1 MICLFFDTSSDLLK
15 VSLIK
20 DNKIIFDKELHTKN
34 DHSSYLVPTI
44 DEAFKSNNIDFK
56 ELDEIIVGNGPG
68 SFTGTRISIAVA
80 KTYAFSFNI
89 PVYMISSLEEL
100 IYDNDGYDFYVPII
114 EEKKEN
120 LYFSIFDKDKKRVMD
135 DTYSST
141 EYMYKKLEELDG
153 KILLISLSDK
163 EYEKYDTVK
172 ASINALNIMKNIEK
186 HYRRMEIVKP
196 SWENQDYLG
205 IRKMLSATVNQN
217 AKDKM
222 PIPNMATMVLKA
234 ILEDDRY
241 PESLYTDT
249 LIRIRAEQGKITYG
263 RAAILK
269 AFLIQNYQ
277 WREGESYMGLNEEC
291 QETAYVLGR
300 IFAVLEFIQKD
311 ANPGINTTIRDRYF
325 NSACATPAS
334 VFPVLMKLKNSH
346 IKKLERESVGK
357 KIHFENL
364 LTELIVRIEMTEGAS
379 GFPKRL
385 SLDEQGKFMLGYYHQ
400 TQKMYEKKEEK

>member
-114 EEKKEN
+114 EEKKDN

-172 ASINALNIMKNIEK
+172 ASINALNIMKNIDVNNEK
-186 HYRRMEIVKP
+186 VNPHLLKP
-196 SWENQDYLG
+196 
-205 IRKMLSATVNQN
+205 
-217 AKDKM
+217 
-222 PIPNMATMVLKA
+222 
-234 ILEDDRY
+234 
-241 PESLYTDT
+241 
-249 LIRIRAEQGKITYG
+249 
-263 RAAILK
+263 
-269 AFLIQNYQ
+269 NY
-277 WREGESYMGLNEEC
+277 
-291 QETAYVLGR
+291 
-300 IFAVLEFIQKD
+300 
-311 ANPGINTTIRDRYF
+311 
-325 NSACATPAS
+325 
-334 VFPVLMKLKNSH
+334 
-346 IKKLERESVGK
+346 IKKIEA
-357 KIHFENL
+357 
-364 LTELIVRIEMTEGAS
+364 EL
-379 GFPKRL
+379 KL
-385 SLDEQGKFMLGYYHQ
+385 
-400 TQKMYEKKEEK
+400 

>member
-20 DNKIIFDKELHTKN
+20 DNNIIFDKELHTKN

-114 EEKKEN
+114 EEKKDN
-120 LYFSIFDKDKKRVMD
+120 LYFSIFDKDKKRVID

-153 KILLISLSDK
+153 KILLISLSNK

-172 ASINALNIMKNIEK
+172 ASINALNIMKNIDVNNEK
-186 HYRRMEIVKP
+186 VNPHLLKP
-196 SWENQDYLG
+196 
-205 IRKMLSATVNQN
+205 
-217 AKDKM
+217 
-222 PIPNMATMVLKA
+222 
-234 ILEDDRY
+234 
-241 PESLYTDT
+241 
-249 LIRIRAEQGKITYG
+249 
-263 RAAILK
+263 
-269 AFLIQNYQ
+269 NY
-277 WREGESYMGLNEEC
+277 
-291 QETAYVLGR
+291 
-300 IFAVLEFIQKD
+300 
-311 ANPGINTTIRDRYF
+311 
-325 NSACATPAS
+325 
-334 VFPVLMKLKNSH
+334 
-346 IKKLERESVGK
+346 IKKIEAESK
-357 KIHFENL
+357 L
-364 LTELIVRIEMTEGAS
+364 
-379 GFPKRL
+379 
-385 SLDEQGKFMLGYYHQ
+385 
-400 TQKMYEKKEEK
+400 

>member
-1 MICLFFDTSSDLLK
+1 MICLFFDTSSDILK

-172 ASINALNIMKNIEK
+172 ASINALNIMKNIDVNNEK
-186 HYRRMEIVKP
+186 VNPHLLKP
-196 SWENQDYLG
+196 
-205 IRKMLSATVNQN
+205 
-217 AKDKM
+217 
-222 PIPNMATMVLKA
+222 
-234 ILEDDRY
+234 
-241 PESLYTDT
+241 
-249 LIRIRAEQGKITYG
+249 
-263 RAAILK
+263 
-269 AFLIQNYQ
+269 NY
-277 WREGESYMGLNEEC
+277 
-291 QETAYVLGR
+291 
-300 IFAVLEFIQKD
+300 
-311 ANPGINTTIRDRYF
+311 
-325 NSACATPAS
+325 
-334 VFPVLMKLKNSH
+334 
-346 IKKLERESVGK
+346 IKK
-357 KIHFENL
+357 
-364 LTELIVRIEMTEGAS
+364 IEAEA
-379 GFPKRL
+379 KL
-385 SLDEQGKFMLGYYHQ
+385 
-400 TQKMYEKKEEK
+400 

>member
-114 EEKKEN
+114 EEKKDN

-141 EYMYKKLEELDG
+141 EYMYKKLEELDR
-153 KILLISLSDK
+153 KILLISLSNK

-172 ASINALNIMKNIEK
+172 ASINALNIMKNIDVNNEK
-186 HYRRMEIVKP
+186 VNPHLLKP
-196 SWENQDYLG
+196 
-205 IRKMLSATVNQN
+205 
-217 AKDKM
+217 
-222 PIPNMATMVLKA
+222 
-234 ILEDDRY
+234 
-241 PESLYTDT
+241 
-249 LIRIRAEQGKITYG
+249 
-263 RAAILK
+263 
-269 AFLIQNYQ
+269 NY
-277 WREGESYMGLNEEC
+277 
-291 QETAYVLGR
+291 
-300 IFAVLEFIQKD
+300 
-311 ANPGINTTIRDRYF
+311 
-325 NSACATPAS
+325 
-334 VFPVLMKLKNSH
+334 
-346 IKKLERESVGK
+346 IKK
-357 KIHFENL
+357 
-364 LTELIVRIEMTEGAS
+364 IEAEA
-379 GFPKRL
+379 KL
-385 SLDEQGKFMLGYYHQ
+385 
-400 TQKMYEKKEEK
+400 

>member
-34 DHSSYLVPTI
+34 DHSSYLVLTI

-172 ASINALNIMKNIEK
+172 ASINALNIMKNIDVNNEK
-186 HYRRMEIVKP
+186 VNPHLLKP
-196 SWENQDYLG
+196 
-205 IRKMLSATVNQN
+205 
-217 AKDKM
+217 
-222 PIPNMATMVLKA
+222 
-234 ILEDDRY
+234 
-241 PESLYTDT
+241 
-249 LIRIRAEQGKITYG
+249 
-263 RAAILK
+263 
-269 AFLIQNYQ
+269 NY
-277 WREGESYMGLNEEC
+277 
-291 QETAYVLGR
+291 
-300 IFAVLEFIQKD
+300 
-311 ANPGINTTIRDRYF
+311 
-325 NSACATPAS
+325 
-334 VFPVLMKLKNSH
+334 
-346 IKKLERESVGK
+346 IKK
-357 KIHFENL
+357 
-364 LTELIVRIEMTEGAS
+364 IEAEA
-379 GFPKRL
+379 KL
-385 SLDEQGKFMLGYYHQ
+385 
-400 TQKMYEKKEEK
+400 

>member
-44 DEAFKSNNIDFK
+44 DEAFKNNNIDFK

-114 EEKKEN
+114 EEKKDN

-141 EYMYKKLEELDG
+141 EYMYKKLEELEG
-153 KILLISLSDK
+153 KILLISLSNK

-172 ASINALNIMKNIEK
+172 ASMNALNIMKNIEVNNEK
-186 HYRRMEIVKP
+186 VNPHLLKP
-196 SWENQDYLG
+196 
-205 IRKMLSATVNQN
+205 
-217 AKDKM
+217 
-222 PIPNMATMVLKA
+222 
-234 ILEDDRY
+234 
-241 PESLYTDT
+241 
-249 LIRIRAEQGKITYG
+249 
-263 RAAILK
+263 
-269 AFLIQNYQ
+269 NY
-277 WREGESYMGLNEEC
+277 
-291 QETAYVLGR
+291 
-300 IFAVLEFIQKD
+300 
-311 ANPGINTTIRDRYF
+311 
-325 NSACATPAS
+325 
-334 VFPVLMKLKNSH
+334 
-346 IKKLERESVGK
+346 IKK
-357 KIHFENL
+357 
-364 LTELIVRIEMTEGAS
+364 IEAEA
-379 GFPKRL
+379 KL
-385 SLDEQGKFMLGYYHQ
+385 
-400 TQKMYEKKEEK
+400 

>member
-120 LYFSIFDKDKKRVMD
+120 LYFSIFDKNKKRVMD

-153 KILLISLSDK
+153 KILLISLSNK
-163 EYEKYDTVK
+163 EYEKYDTIK
-172 ASINALNIMKNIEK
+172 ASINALNIMKNIDVNNEK
-186 HYRRMEIVKP
+186 VNPHLLKP
-196 SWENQDYLG
+196 
-205 IRKMLSATVNQN
+205 
-217 AKDKM
+217 
-222 PIPNMATMVLKA
+222 
-234 ILEDDRY
+234 
-241 PESLYTDT
+241 
-249 LIRIRAEQGKITYG
+249 
-263 RAAILK
+263 
-269 AFLIQNYQ
+269 NY
-277 WREGESYMGLNEEC
+277 
-291 QETAYVLGR
+291 
-300 IFAVLEFIQKD
+300 
-311 ANPGINTTIRDRYF
+311 
-325 NSACATPAS
+325 
-334 VFPVLMKLKNSH
+334 
-346 IKKLERESVGK
+346 IKK
-357 KIHFENL
+357 
-364 LTELIVRIEMTEGAS
+364 IEAEA
-379 GFPKRL
+379 KL
-385 SLDEQGKFMLGYYHQ
+385 
-400 TQKMYEKKEEK
+400 

>member
-120 LYFSIFDKDKKRVMD
+120 LYFSIFDKNKKRVMD

-172 ASINALNIMKNIEK
+172 ASINALNIMKNIDVNNEK
-186 HYRRMEIVKP
+186 VNPHLLKP
-196 SWENQDYLG
+196 
-205 IRKMLSATVNQN
+205 
-217 AKDKM
+217 
-222 PIPNMATMVLKA
+222 
-234 ILEDDRY
+234 
-241 PESLYTDT
+241 
-249 LIRIRAEQGKITYG
+249 
-263 RAAILK
+263 
-269 AFLIQNYQ
+269 NY
-277 WREGESYMGLNEEC
+277 
-291 QETAYVLGR
+291 
-300 IFAVLEFIQKD
+300 
-311 ANPGINTTIRDRYF
+311 
-325 NSACATPAS
+325 
-334 VFPVLMKLKNSH
+334 
-346 IKKLERESVGK
+346 IKKIEAESK
-357 KIHFENL
+357 L
-364 LTELIVRIEMTEGAS
+364 
-379 GFPKRL
+379 
-385 SLDEQGKFMLGYYHQ
+385 
-400 TQKMYEKKEEK
+400 

>member
-20 DNKIIFDKELHTKN
+20 ENKIIFDKELHTKN

-172 ASINALNIMKNIEK
+172 ASINTLNIMKNIDVNNEK
-186 HYRRMEIVKP
+186 VNPHLLKP
-196 SWENQDYLG
+196 
-205 IRKMLSATVNQN
+205 
-217 AKDKM
+217 
-222 PIPNMATMVLKA
+222 
-234 ILEDDRY
+234 
-241 PESLYTDT
+241 
-249 LIRIRAEQGKITYG
+249 
-263 RAAILK
+263 
-269 AFLIQNYQ
+269 NY
-277 WREGESYMGLNEEC
+277 
-291 QETAYVLGR
+291 
-300 IFAVLEFIQKD
+300 
-311 ANPGINTTIRDRYF
+311 
-325 NSACATPAS
+325 
-334 VFPVLMKLKNSH
+334 
-346 IKKLERESVGK
+346 IKK
-357 KIHFENL
+357 
-364 LTELIVRIEMTEGAS
+364 IEAEA
-379 GFPKRL
+379 KL
-385 SLDEQGKFMLGYYHQ
+385 
-400 TQKMYEKKEEK
+400 

>member
-89 PVYMISSLEEL
+89 PIYMISSLEEL

-172 ASINALNIMKNIEK
+172 AIINALNIMKNIDVNNEK
-186 HYRRMEIVKP
+186 VNPHLLKP
-196 SWENQDYLG
+196 
-205 IRKMLSATVNQN
+205 
-217 AKDKM
+217 
-222 PIPNMATMVLKA
+222 
-234 ILEDDRY
+234 
-241 PESLYTDT
+241 
-249 LIRIRAEQGKITYG
+249 
-263 RAAILK
+263 
-269 AFLIQNYQ
+269 NY
-277 WREGESYMGLNEEC
+277 
-291 QETAYVLGR
+291 
-300 IFAVLEFIQKD
+300 
-311 ANPGINTTIRDRYF
+311 
-325 NSACATPAS
+325 
-334 VFPVLMKLKNSH
+334 
-346 IKKLERESVGK
+346 IKK
-357 KIHFENL
+357 
-364 LTELIVRIEMTEGAS
+364 IEAEA
-379 GFPKRL
+379 KL
-385 SLDEQGKFMLGYYHQ
+385 
-400 TQKMYEKKEEK
+400 

>member
-20 DNKIIFDKELHTKN
+20 DNKIIFDKELYTKN

-153 KILLISLSDK
+153 KILLISLSNK

-172 ASINALNIMKNIEK
+172 ASINALNIMKNIDVNNEK
-186 HYRRMEIVKP
+186 VNPHLLKP
-196 SWENQDYLG
+196 
-205 IRKMLSATVNQN
+205 
-217 AKDKM
+217 
-222 PIPNMATMVLKA
+222 
-234 ILEDDRY
+234 
-241 PESLYTDT
+241 
-249 LIRIRAEQGKITYG
+249 
-263 RAAILK
+263 
-269 AFLIQNYQ
+269 NY
-277 WREGESYMGLNEEC
+277 
-291 QETAYVLGR
+291 
-300 IFAVLEFIQKD
+300 
-311 ANPGINTTIRDRYF
+311 
-325 NSACATPAS
+325 
-334 VFPVLMKLKNSH
+334 
-346 IKKLERESVGK
+346 IKK
-357 KIHFENL
+357 
-364 LTELIVRIEMTEGAS
+364 IEAEA
-379 GFPKRL
+379 KL
-385 SLDEQGKFMLGYYHQ
+385 
-400 TQKMYEKKEEK
+400 

>member
-15 VSLIK
+15 VYLIK

-114 EEKKEN
+114 EEKKDN

-153 KILLISLSDK
+153 KILLISLSNK
-163 EYEKYDTVK
+163 EYEKYDTVN
-172 ASINALNIMKNIEK
+172 ASINALNIMKNIDVNNEK
-186 HYRRMEIVKP
+186 VNPHLLKP
-196 SWENQDYLG
+196 
-205 IRKMLSATVNQN
+205 
-217 AKDKM
+217 
-222 PIPNMATMVLKA
+222 
-234 ILEDDRY
+234 
-241 PESLYTDT
+241 
-249 LIRIRAEQGKITYG
+249 
-263 RAAILK
+263 
-269 AFLIQNYQ
+269 NY
-277 WREGESYMGLNEEC
+277 
-291 QETAYVLGR
+291 
-300 IFAVLEFIQKD
+300 
-311 ANPGINTTIRDRYF
+311 
-325 NSACATPAS
+325 
-334 VFPVLMKLKNSH
+334 
-346 IKKLERESVGK
+346 IKK
-357 KIHFENL
+357 
-364 LTELIVRIEMTEGAS
+364 IEAEA
-379 GFPKRL
+379 KL
-385 SLDEQGKFMLGYYHQ
+385 
-400 TQKMYEKKEEK
+400 

>member
-80 KTYAFSFNI
+80 KTYAFSFNV

-163 EYEKYDTVK
+163 KYEKYDTVK
-172 ASINALNIMKNIEK
+172 ASINALNIMKNIDVNNEK
-186 HYRRMEIVKP
+186 VNPHLLKP
-196 SWENQDYLG
+196 
-205 IRKMLSATVNQN
+205 
-217 AKDKM
+217 
-222 PIPNMATMVLKA
+222 
-234 ILEDDRY
+234 
-241 PESLYTDT
+241 
-249 LIRIRAEQGKITYG
+249 
-263 RAAILK
+263 
-269 AFLIQNYQ
+269 NY
-277 WREGESYMGLNEEC
+277 
-291 QETAYVLGR
+291 
-300 IFAVLEFIQKD
+300 
-311 ANPGINTTIRDRYF
+311 
-325 NSACATPAS
+325 
-334 VFPVLMKLKNSH
+334 
-346 IKKLERESVGK
+346 IKK
-357 KIHFENL
+357 
-364 LTELIVRIEMTEGAS
+364 IEAEA
-379 GFPKRL
+379 KL
-385 SLDEQGKFMLGYYHQ
+385 
-400 TQKMYEKKEEK
+400 

>member
-153 KILLISLSDK
+153 KLLLISLSDK

-172 ASINALNIMKNIEK
+172 ASINALNIMKNIDVNNEK
-186 HYRRMEIVKP
+186 VNPHLLKP
-196 SWENQDYLG
+196 
-205 IRKMLSATVNQN
+205 
-217 AKDKM
+217 
-222 PIPNMATMVLKA
+222 
-234 ILEDDRY
+234 
-241 PESLYTDT
+241 
-249 LIRIRAEQGKITYG
+249 
-263 RAAILK
+263 
-269 AFLIQNYQ
+269 NY
-277 WREGESYMGLNEEC
+277 
-291 QETAYVLGR
+291 
-300 IFAVLEFIQKD
+300 
-311 ANPGINTTIRDRYF
+311 
-325 NSACATPAS
+325 
-334 VFPVLMKLKNSH
+334 
-346 IKKLERESVGK
+346 IKK
-357 KIHFENL
+357 
-364 LTELIVRIEMTEGAS
+364 IEAEA
-379 GFPKRL
+379 KL
-385 SLDEQGKFMLGYYHQ
+385 
-400 TQKMYEKKEEK
+400 

>member
-1 MICLFFDTSSDLLK
+1 MICLFFDSSSDLLK

-114 EEKKEN
+114 EEKKDN
-120 LYFSIFDKDKKRVMD
+120 LYFSIFDKDKKRVID

-172 ASINALNIMKNIEK
+172 ASINALNIMKNIDVNNEK
-186 HYRRMEIVKP
+186 VNPHLLKP
-196 SWENQDYLG
+196 
-205 IRKMLSATVNQN
+205 
-217 AKDKM
+217 
-222 PIPNMATMVLKA
+222 
-234 ILEDDRY
+234 
-241 PESLYTDT
+241 
-249 LIRIRAEQGKITYG
+249 
-263 RAAILK
+263 
-269 AFLIQNYQ
+269 NY
-277 WREGESYMGLNEEC
+277 
-291 QETAYVLGR
+291 
-300 IFAVLEFIQKD
+300 
-311 ANPGINTTIRDRYF
+311 
-325 NSACATPAS
+325 
-334 VFPVLMKLKNSH
+334 
-346 IKKLERESVGK
+346 IKK
-357 KIHFENL
+357 
-364 LTELIVRIEMTEGAS
+364 IEAEA
-379 GFPKRL
+379 KL
-385 SLDEQGKFMLGYYHQ
+385 
-400 TQKMYEKKEEK
+400 

>member
-44 DEAFKSNNIDFK
+44 DEAFKNNNIDFK

-172 ASINALNIMKNIEK
+172 ASINALNIMKNIDVNNEK
-186 HYRRMEIVKP
+186 VNPHLLKP
-196 SWENQDYLG
+196 
-205 IRKMLSATVNQN
+205 
-217 AKDKM
+217 
-222 PIPNMATMVLKA
+222 
-234 ILEDDRY
+234 
-241 PESLYTDT
+241 
-249 LIRIRAEQGKITYG
+249 
-263 RAAILK
+263 
-269 AFLIQNYQ
+269 NY
-277 WREGESYMGLNEEC
+277 
-291 QETAYVLGR
+291 
-300 IFAVLEFIQKD
+300 
-311 ANPGINTTIRDRYF
+311 
-325 NSACATPAS
+325 
-334 VFPVLMKLKNSH
+334 
-346 IKKLERESVGK
+346 IKK
-357 KIHFENL
+357 
-364 LTELIVRIEMTEGAS
+364 IEAEA
-379 GFPKRL
+379 KL
-385 SLDEQGKFMLGYYHQ
+385 
-400 TQKMYEKKEEK
+400 

>member
-135 DTYSST
+135 DTYSSI

-172 ASINALNIMKNIEK
+172 ASINALNIMKNIDVNNEK
-186 HYRRMEIVKP
+186 VNPHLLKP
-196 SWENQDYLG
+196 
-205 IRKMLSATVNQN
+205 
-217 AKDKM
+217 
-222 PIPNMATMVLKA
+222 
-234 ILEDDRY
+234 
-241 PESLYTDT
+241 
-249 LIRIRAEQGKITYG
+249 
-263 RAAILK
+263 
-269 AFLIQNYQ
+269 NY
-277 WREGESYMGLNEEC
+277 
-291 QETAYVLGR
+291 
-300 IFAVLEFIQKD
+300 
-311 ANPGINTTIRDRYF
+311 
-325 NSACATPAS
+325 
-334 VFPVLMKLKNSH
+334 
-346 IKKLERESVGK
+346 IKK
-357 KIHFENL
+357 
-364 LTELIVRIEMTEGAS
+364 IEAEA
-379 GFPKRL
+379 KL
-385 SLDEQGKFMLGYYHQ
+385 
-400 TQKMYEKKEEK
+400 

>member
-141 EYMYKKLEELDG
+141 EYMYKKLEELNG

-172 ASINALNIMKNIEK
+172 ASINALNIMKNIDVNNEK
-186 HYRRMEIVKP
+186 VNPHLLKP
-196 SWENQDYLG
+196 
-205 IRKMLSATVNQN
+205 
-217 AKDKM
+217 
-222 PIPNMATMVLKA
+222 
-234 ILEDDRY
+234 
-241 PESLYTDT
+241 
-249 LIRIRAEQGKITYG
+249 
-263 RAAILK
+263 
-269 AFLIQNYQ
+269 NY
-277 WREGESYMGLNEEC
+277 
-291 QETAYVLGR
+291 
-300 IFAVLEFIQKD
+300 
-311 ANPGINTTIRDRYF
+311 
-325 NSACATPAS
+325 
-334 VFPVLMKLKNSH
+334 
-346 IKKLERESVGK
+346 IKK
-357 KIHFENL
+357 
-364 LTELIVRIEMTEGAS
+364 IEAEA
-379 GFPKRL
+379 KL
-385 SLDEQGKFMLGYYHQ
+385 
-400 TQKMYEKKEEK
+400 

>member
-163 EYEKYDTVK
+163 EYEKYDTVN
-172 ASINALNIMKNIEK
+172 AIINALNIMKNIDVNNEK
-186 HYRRMEIVKP
+186 VNPHLLKP
-196 SWENQDYLG
+196 
-205 IRKMLSATVNQN
+205 
-217 AKDKM
+217 
-222 PIPNMATMVLKA
+222 
-234 ILEDDRY
+234 
-241 PESLYTDT
+241 
-249 LIRIRAEQGKITYG
+249 
-263 RAAILK
+263 
-269 AFLIQNYQ
+269 NY
-277 WREGESYMGLNEEC
+277 
-291 QETAYVLGR
+291 
-300 IFAVLEFIQKD
+300 
-311 ANPGINTTIRDRYF
+311 
-325 NSACATPAS
+325 
-334 VFPVLMKLKNSH
+334 
-346 IKKLERESVGK
+346 IKK
-357 KIHFENL
+357 
-364 LTELIVRIEMTEGAS
+364 IEAEA
-379 GFPKRL
+379 KL
-385 SLDEQGKFMLGYYHQ
+385 
-400 TQKMYEKKEEK
+400 

>member
-114 EEKKEN
+114 EEKKDN

-153 KILLISLSDK
+153 KILLISLSNK
-163 EYEKYDTVK
+163 EYEKYDTIK
-172 ASINALNIMKNIEK
+172 ASINALNIMKNIDVNNEK
-186 HYRRMEIVKP
+186 VNPHLLKP
-196 SWENQDYLG
+196 
-205 IRKMLSATVNQN
+205 
-217 AKDKM
+217 
-222 PIPNMATMVLKA
+222 
-234 ILEDDRY
+234 
-241 PESLYTDT
+241 
-249 LIRIRAEQGKITYG
+249 
-263 RAAILK
+263 
-269 AFLIQNYQ
+269 NY
-277 WREGESYMGLNEEC
+277 
-291 QETAYVLGR
+291 
-300 IFAVLEFIQKD
+300 
-311 ANPGINTTIRDRYF
+311 
-325 NSACATPAS
+325 
-334 VFPVLMKLKNSH
+334 
-346 IKKLERESVGK
+346 IKK
-357 KIHFENL
+357 
-364 LTELIVRIEMTEGAS
+364 IEAEA
-379 GFPKRL
+379 KL
-385 SLDEQGKFMLGYYHQ
+385 
-400 TQKMYEKKEEK
+400 

>member
-1 MICLFFDTSSDLLK
+1 MTCLFFDTSSDLLK

-114 EEKKEN
+114 EEKKDN

-153 KILLISLSDK
+153 KILLISLSNK

-172 ASINALNIMKNIEK
+172 ASINALNIMKNIDVNNEK
-186 HYRRMEIVKP
+186 VNPHLLKP
-196 SWENQDYLG
+196 
-205 IRKMLSATVNQN
+205 
-217 AKDKM
+217 
-222 PIPNMATMVLKA
+222 
-234 ILEDDRY
+234 
-241 PESLYTDT
+241 
-249 LIRIRAEQGKITYG
+249 
-263 RAAILK
+263 
-269 AFLIQNYQ
+269 NY
-277 WREGESYMGLNEEC
+277 
-291 QETAYVLGR
+291 
-300 IFAVLEFIQKD
+300 
-311 ANPGINTTIRDRYF
+311 
-325 NSACATPAS
+325 
-334 VFPVLMKLKNSH
+334 
-346 IKKLERESVGK
+346 IKK
-357 KIHFENL
+357 
-364 LTELIVRIEMTEGAS
+364 IEAEA
-379 GFPKRL
+379 KL
-385 SLDEQGKFMLGYYHQ
+385 
-400 TQKMYEKKEEK
+400 

>member
-44 DEAFKSNNIDFK
+44 DEAFKNNNIDFK

-120 LYFSIFDKDKKRVMD
+120 LYFSIFDKNKKRVMD

-172 ASINALNIMKNIEK
+172 ASINALNIMKNIDVNNEK
-186 HYRRMEIVKP
+186 VNPHLLKP
-196 SWENQDYLG
+196 
-205 IRKMLSATVNQN
+205 
-217 AKDKM
+217 
-222 PIPNMATMVLKA
+222 
-234 ILEDDRY
+234 
-241 PESLYTDT
+241 
-249 LIRIRAEQGKITYG
+249 
-263 RAAILK
+263 
-269 AFLIQNYQ
+269 NY
-277 WREGESYMGLNEEC
+277 
-291 QETAYVLGR
+291 
-300 IFAVLEFIQKD
+300 
-311 ANPGINTTIRDRYF
+311 
-325 NSACATPAS
+325 
-334 VFPVLMKLKNSH
+334 
-346 IKKLERESVGK
+346 IKK
-357 KIHFENL
+357 
-364 LTELIVRIEMTEGAS
+364 IEAEA
-379 GFPKRL
+379 KL
-385 SLDEQGKFMLGYYHQ
+385 
-400 TQKMYEKKEEK
+400 